1 MTDAEYFLSLL
12 HSQPLLPADAVVV
25 LCGEDGLA
33 RLRAGVG
40 LLAQGVAP
48 MILLSGGRSAPP
60 SILSANDLLP
70 TALGMGVAPGRIAM
84 ETTSTNTAEQARA
97 VASRAFLEG
106 WNRVL
111 LVASGYHLPR
121 AFLTFLRLWTST
133 ARLIPFCAYT
143 KWTDAPPGVDRTRA
157 QLARVDWA
165 KIAAYGADV
174 ASVAEGIAYLEAAET
189 EGAP

>member
-12 HSQPLLPADAVVV
+12 HSQPLLPADAAVV

-40 LLAQGVAP
+40 LLAQGATKGL
-48 MILLSGGRSAPP
+48 LLSGGRSEPP
-60 SILSANDLLP
+60 AILSANDLVP
-70 TALGMGVAPGRIAM
+70 TALSMGVGLDRIAL
-84 ETTSTNTAEQARA
+84 ETAGTNTAEQARA
-97 VASRAFLEG
+97 VASRACMEG
-106 WNRVL
+106 WRRML

-121 AFLTFLRLWTST
+121 AFLTFLKAW
-133 ARLIPFCAYT
+133 AGPGRLIPFCAYA

-165 KIAAYGADV
+165 KIAAYGPDV
-174 ASVAEGIAYLEAAET
+174 ATVAEGIAYLEEAET
-189 EGAP
+189 EVAP